1 MINAVIFDFD
11 GVLVESVD
19 IKTKAFAKLF
29 ESEGK
34 DIVEKVVDYHLKNA
48 GISRFEKI
56 RYIYQNILKKDLSEK
71 VFDDFCQQFS
81 HLVVDEVV
89 SAPYVKGAKE
99 FLDGYADKYMCFVA
113 SATPQGEMQ
122 EIIKRRQM
130 QGYFKG
136 IYGSPKKKGDIV
148 REILAAYTS
157 VLSPLST
164 VSQPSVLS
172 PQSFVYVG
180 DALSDYKAAMDN
192 SMHFISRINNNE
204 TIFAS
209 IDCFKIKDLTN
220 LKTILDSM

>member
-1 MINAVIFDFD
+1 MIKAIIFDFD

-19 IKTKAFAKLF
+19 IKTKAFAQLF

-34 DIVEKVVDYHLKNA
+34 AIVEKVVDYHLKNA
-48 GISRFEKI
+48 GVSRFEKI
-56 RYIYQNILKKDLSEK
+56 KYIYKNMLIRDLSEK
-71 VFDDFCQQFS
+71 TFDGLCLQFS

-99 FLDGYADKYMCFVA
+99 FLDGYANKYMCFVA
-113 SATPQGEMQ
+113 SATPQDEME
-122 EIIKRRQM
+122 EIIKRRHM

-136 IYGSPKKKGDIV
+136 VYGSPKKKGDIV
-148 REILAAYTS
+148 REILAAYTLEHNEMPFNS
-157 VLSPLST
+157 A
-164 VSQPSVLS
+164 LS

-180 DALSDYKAAMDN
+180 DALSDYKAAKDN
-192 SMHFISRINNNE
+192 SVHFISRINNNE

-220 LKTILDSM
+220 LKAILDSM

>member
-1 MINAVIFDFD
+1 MIHAIFFDFD

-56 RYIYQNILKKDLSEK
+56 RYIYQNMLKRDLSEK
-71 VFDDFCQQFS
+71 IFDDFCQQFS

-113 SATPQGEMQ
+113 SATPQDEME

-148 REILAAYTS
+148 RERLAAYTS
-157 VLSPLST
+157 VHSPQST
-164 VSQPSVLS
+164 VS
-172 PQSFVYVG
+172 QSFVYVG
-180 DALSDYKAAMDN
+180 DALSDYKAAKDN
-192 SMHFISRINNNE
+192 SVHFISRINNNE

-209 IDCFKIKDLTN
+209 IDCLKIKDLTN